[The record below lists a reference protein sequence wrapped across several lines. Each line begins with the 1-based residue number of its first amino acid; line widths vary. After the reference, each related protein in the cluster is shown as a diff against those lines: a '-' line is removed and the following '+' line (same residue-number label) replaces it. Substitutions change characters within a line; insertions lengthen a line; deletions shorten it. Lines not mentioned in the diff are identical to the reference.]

1 MVSGAPLVG
10 TRVGVCLT
18 CLPGVEGCPEG
29 VSEKRGGRYAG
40 GRQGSH
46 PWDLF
51 KGGGVSPKEPIREK
65 QLGDPERQCV
75 AQAEPR
81 PERNE

>member
-10 TRVGVCLT
+10 THVGVCLT
-18 CLPGVEGCPEG
+18 CLPGVEGHPEG
-29 VSEKRGGRYAG
+29 VSEKRG

-51 KGGGVSPKEPIREK
+51 KGGGMSPKEPIREK

>member
-10 TRVGVCLT
+10 TRVGVCLM

-29 VSEKRGGRYAG
+29 VSEKRGGR
-40 GRQGSH
+40 QGSH

-51 KGGGVSPKEPIREK
+51 KGGGMSPKEPIREK

>member
-1 MVSGAPLVG
+1 MG

-18 CLPGVEGCPEG
+18 CLPGVEGRPEG
-29 VSEKRGGRYAG
+29 VSEKRGGR
-40 GRQGSH
+40 QGSH
-46 PWDLF
+46 PWDLL
-51 KGGGVSPKEPIREK
+51 KGGGMSPKEPIREK

>member
-18 CLPGVEGCPEG
+18 CLPGVEVRPEG
-29 VSEKRGGRYAG
+29 VSEKRG

-51 KGGGVSPKEPIREK
+51 KGGGMSPKEPIREK

>member
-18 CLPGVEGCPEG
+18 CLPGVEGHPEG
-29 VSEKRGGRYAG
+29 VSEKRGGR
-40 GRQGSH
+40 QVSH

-51 KGGGVSPKEPIREK
+51 KGGGMSPKEPIREK